1 MNIASF
7 IIAMIV
13 ILISSLSLAT
23 LIVLLGLWLIDKDDK
38 DGK

>member
-7 IIAMIV
+7 IITMIV

-23 LIVLLGLWLIDKDDK
+23 IIVLLGLWLIDKDDK
-38 DGK
+38 NE